1 MSLISSG
8 PARQFGNPSWQISS
22 ARPLVSAKYAGKL
35 FSGSIGPKEASA
47 ADADGAIAAMVPR
60 TTAVAATPADHRFR
74 PECDEVDAGRTS
86 GPARWRPDAA
96 EVRTSAVPLS
106 DPLRRIRGI
115 ALAPFEDGALCSE
128 RHIRP
133 DPRHGAVS
141 PGNTVREKGPVSIPN
156 GQAAVSP
163 NWG

>member
-1 MSLISSG
+1 MSSG
-8 PARQFGNPSWQISS
+8 PARQLGRPSWQICRAS
-22 ARPLVSAKYAGKL
+22 PLASAKYDGKR
-35 FSGSIGPKEASA
+35 FSGSIGPKEDSA
-47 ADADGAIAAMVPR
+47 ADADGASAPSVPTAM
-60 TTAVAATPADHRFR
+60 AVAAAPADHRFR
-74 PECDEVDAGRTS
+74 PECDEVDARRTS
-86 GPARWRPDAA
+86 GPARCRPDAA